1 TRWMS
6 PPRGAPA
13 EVGEE
18 SLKRSPA
25 GRWRSG
31 AESGARRARRPAFLR
46 SPPDPRRTHA
56 GQKTLPD
63 AALCRHLS
71 RPAALPGRP
80 AEVLLEDALAFGA
93 AFCPPSAS

>member
-1 TRWMS
+1 M
-6 PPRGAPA
+6 RGRGRRLGERRRA

-31 AESGARRARRPAFLR
+31 AESGARRARAAPAFLR

-71 RPAALPGRP
+71 CPAALPGRR
-80 AEVLLEDALAFGA
+80 AAAGGTALAA
-93 AFCPPSAS
+93 R